1 MDTRELLFVVSNP
14 FTVLGDRSSRPL
26 SPSQSTAKPRIS
38 FPLRYYNPVPEIVNS
53 ADQPRGFQRLW
64 RTLKQLFYEITGAL
78 FAVVA
83 FAWLNAAFRS
93 WTRDVAHW
101 LIATAI
107 GVAAMFTIFAT
118 IAFRKSRRI

>member
-1 MDTRELLFVVSNP
+1 
-14 FTVLGDRSSRPL
+14 
-26 SPSQSTAKPRIS
+26 
-38 FPLRYYNPVPEIVNS
+38 LRYYKSVPYAANS
-53 ADQPRGFQRLW
+53 AGEQRGFQRLW

-101 LIATAI
+101 LIATAV
-107 GVAAMFTIFAT
+107 GVAAMFVIFA
-118 IAFRKSRRI
+118 IISFRKSRKI